1 MAQNPPRTFSGI
13 TPDQYAQLI
22 VKAKASGLDL
32 DGNSGTASKFGVEV
46 QWNYSPESQQLT
58 VQCLRTPMFVSAAT
72 VYGKLQAL
80 VEQSTVK
87 L

>member
-1 MAQNPPRTFSGI
+1 MVQNAPQTFSGI

-22 VKAKASGLDL
+22 VKAKAAGLELSG
-32 DGNSGTASKFGVEV
+32 NTGTASKFGVEV

-58 VQCLRTPMFVSAAT
+58 VQCLRTPMFVSASS
-72 VYGKLQAL
+72 VYGKLQSL
-80 VEQSTVK
+80 VEQSTIK

>member
-22 VKAKASGLDL
+22 VKAKASGLEL
-32 DGNSGTASKFGVEV
+32 SGNSGTASKFGVEV
-46 QWNYSPESQQLT
+46 HWNYSPESQQLT
-58 VQCLRTPMFVSAAT
+58 VHCPCTPMFVSAAT
-72 VYGKLQAL
+72 VYRRLQAL
-80 VEQSTVK
+80 VEESTMK

>member
-1 MAQNPPRTFSGI
+1 MVQNAPQTFSGI

-22 VKAKASGLDL
+22 VKAKAAGLEL
-32 DGNSGTASKFGVEV
+32 SGNSGTASKFGVEV

>member
-1 MAQNPPRTFSGI
+1 MTQTPPQTFSGI
-13 TPDQYAQLI
+13 TPDQFAQLI

-32 DGNSGTASKFGVEV
+32 NGNSGTASKFGVEV

-80 VEQSTVK
+80 IAQSTV
-87 L
+87 

>member
-13 TPDQYAQLI
+13 TTDQYAQLI
-22 VKAKASGLDL
+22 IKAKASGLDL
-32 DGNSGTASKFGVEV
+32 SGNSGTASKFGVEI
-46 QWNYSPESQQLT
+46 QWTYSPESQQLT

>member
-32 DGNSGTASKFGVEV
+32 DGNSGTASKFGVEI
-46 QWNYSPESQQLT
+46 QWTYSPESQQLT

-80 VEQSTVK
+80 VEESTIK

>member
-22 VKAKASGLDL
+22 VKAKAAGLEL
-32 DGNSGTASKFGVEV
+32 SGNSGTASKFGVEV

-58 VQCLRTPMFVSAAT
+58 VQCLRTPMFVSASS
-72 VYGKLQAL
+72 VYGKLQSL
-80 VEQSTVK
+80 VEQSTIK

>member
-32 DGNSGTASKFGVEV
+32 SGNSGTASKFGVEI
-46 QWNYSPESQQLT
+46 QWTYSPESQQLT

>member
-1 MAQNPPRTFSGI
+1 MVQNAPQTFSGI

-22 VKAKASGLDL
+22 VKAKAAGLEL
-32 DGNSGTASKFGVEV
+32 SGNSGTASKFGVEV

-58 VQCLRTPMFVSAAT
+58 VQCLRTPMFVSASS
-72 VYGKLQAL
+72 VYGKLQSL
-80 VEQSTVK
+80 VEQSTIK

>member
-1 MAQNPPRTFSGI
+1 MVQNAPQTFSGI

-22 VKAKASGLDL
+22 VKAKASGLEL
-32 DGNSGTASKFGVEV
+32 SGNSGTASKFGVEV

-58 VQCLRTPMFVSAAT
+58 VQCLRTPMFVSASS
-72 VYGKLQAL
+72 VYGKLQSL
-80 VEQSTVK
+80 VEQSTIK